1 MMNKDDKIF
10 VAGHNGMVGSE
21 LIKTLEKQGYTNI
34 ITAERNELDL
44 LLQEDVEV
52 FLMNEKPDYV
62 FDCAAK
68 VGGIQDNNERRAEFL
83 YENMTIQ
90 NNLIH
95 WSYKSGVKKFLLL
108 GSSCIYPRNCEQPIK
123 EEYLLTGELE
133 QTNEPYAI
141 AKISGLKMIENYNR
155 QYGTNYISVMPT
167 NLYGSE
173 NDNYDLETSHVF
185 AAMIRKFHDAKIN
198 NLETVNLWGDGSP
211 YREFLHVQ
219 DLTEALVFLMNEY
232 DGDTALNIGTG
243 KDITIKELA
252 EKISNI
258 IGFNGTINWDSTK
271 PNGTPRKLLD
281 VSKINELGWY
291 STIELDEGIEDTY
304 KKYLDMNGRI

>member
-1 MMNKDDKIF
+1 MNKEDKIY

-21 LIKTLEKQGYTNI
+21 LIKTLKGQGYTNI
-34 ITAERNELDL
+34 ITQERSELDL
-44 LLQEDVEV
+44 TNQEQVET
-52 FLMNEKPDYV
+52 FLMNWQPDYV

-68 VGGIQDNNERRAEFL
+68 VGGIQDNNVRRAEFL
-83 YENMTIQ
+83 YENMQIQ

-95 WSYKSGVKKFLLL
+95 YSHLSGVKKFLFL
-108 GSSCIYPRNCEQPIK
+108 GSSCIYPKNCPQPIK
-123 EEYLLTGELE
+123 EEYLLTDVLE

-185 AAMIRKFHDAKIN
+185 AAMIRKFHDAKTN
-198 NLETVNLWGDGSP
+198 GLESVNLWGDGSP

-219 DLTEALVFLMNEY
+219 DLAEALVFLMNEY
-232 DGDTALNIGTG
+232 DGDDALNIGTG

-252 EKISNI
+252 ETISNI
-258 IGFNGTINWDSTK
+258 VGFNGTINWDDTK
-271 PNGTPRKLLD
+271 PNGTMRKLLD
-281 VSKINELGWY
+281 VSKINELGWKH
-291 STIELDEGIEDTY
+291 TIDLEDGIKDTY
-304 KKYLDMNGRI
+304 KKFKDEE

>member
-1 MMNKDDKIF
+1 MNKEDKIY

-34 ITAERNELDL
+34 ITSERTELDL
-44 LLQEDVEV
+44 MNQIDVQT

-68 VGGIQDNNERRAEFL
+68 VGGIQDNNIRRAEFL

-95 WSYKSGVKKFLLL
+95 WSYKAGVKKFLFL
-108 GSSCIYPRNCEQPIK
+108 GSSCIYPKNCPQPIK
-123 EEYLLTGELE
+123 EEYLLTSELE

-185 AAMIRKFHDAKIN
+185 AAMIRKFHDAKVN
-198 NLETVNLWGDGSP
+198 DLEEVNLWGDGSP

-219 DLTEALVFLMNEY
+219 DLAEALIFLMNEY
-232 DGDTALNIGTG
+232 DGDDALNIGTG

-252 EKISNI
+252 EKISEI
-258 IGFNGTINWDSTK
+258 VGFNGTINWDDTK

-281 VSKINELGWY
+281 VSKINELGW
-291 STIELDEGIEDTY
+291 IAKIDLDDGIKDTY
-304 KKYLDMNGRI
+304 EKFCKLK

>member
-1 MMNKDDKIF
+1 MEKDSKIY

-21 LIKTLEKQGYTNI
+21 LIKTLEKQGYTNLLI
-34 ITAERNELDL
+34 AERNELDL
-44 LLQEDVEV
+44 MIPYDVKMFLQTH
-52 FLMNEKPDYV
+52 KPDYV

-68 VGGIQDNNERRAEFL
+68 VGGIQDNNKRRAEFL

-95 WSYKSGVKKFLLL
+95 FSHITGVKKFLFL
-108 GSSCIYPRNCEQPIK
+108 GSSCIYPKNCEQPIK

-141 AKISGLKMIENYNR
+141 AKISGLKMIENYNK

-185 AAMIRKFHDAKIN
+185 AAMIRKFHEAKIN
-198 NLETVNLWGDGSP
+198 ELDAVNLWGDGSP

-219 DLTEALVFLMNEY
+219 DLSESLVFLMNEY
-232 DGDTALNIGTG
+232 EGGLALNIGTG

-252 EKISNI
+252 KKISDVV
-258 IGFNGTINWDSTK
+258 GFNGIINWDDTK

-281 VSKINELGWY
+281 VSKINEIGW
-291 STIELDEGIEDTY
+291 SAKTILDEGIKSTY
-304 KKYLDMNGRI
+304 DLYKLNNL